1 VDRGNDHGQG
11 YQFSVF
17 RNSIDNLG
25 ACGYPVPAQEFGLPH
40 GRPTG
45 LKCPVLDGVSTFHMR
60 KTRSGRVPSIPRGGG
75 VPTTM

>member
-1 VDRGNDHGQG
+1 MAVPVSCRLSATGIG
-11 YQFSVF
+11 F
-17 RNSIDNLG
+17 LG
-25 ACGYPVPAQEFGLPH
+25 HPVPAQEFGLPH

-45 LKCPVLDGVSTFHMR
+45 PKCPVLDGVSTFHMC